1 MYVFDSVRESQR
13 YKELKLLE
21 RAGTITDL
29 ELQPRFLLQ
38 DSFKKNGRTF
48 KKIEYVA
55 DFQYIEN
62 GKTIV
67 EDVKGLQTDV
77 FKLKHKIFEKVY
89 PDLEL
94 KIIKQEE
101 KMNREIKFRGK
112 LKEKGMK
119 PIFFEGSLIHVTS
132 TYKDEENEQECNVY
146 QIVNEDGAA
155 FFVEEETIRTIYGT
169 TR

>member
-1 MYVFDSVRESQR
+1 MNKYRNKKVIVDEKEFDSKREENR

-21 RAGTITDL
+21 RAGEIKDL

-48 KKIEYVA
+48 RKIEYVA
-55 DFQYIEN
+55 DFKYIEN

-67 EDVKGLQTDV
+67 EDVKGMQTDV

-94 KIIKQEE
+94 RIIK
-101 KMNREIKFRGK
+101 
-112 LKEKGMK
+112 
-119 PIFFEGSLIHVTS
+119 
-132 TYKDEENEQECNVY
+132 
-146 QIVNEDGAA
+146 
-155 FFVEEETIRTIYGT
+155 
-169 TR
+169 